1 MSQYNTQVETLITDQ
16 KHWEHQH
23 GKIKALQDKFFPK
36 KPKRPVRRANQIS
49 EYTDLSALQSASILA
64 RRGVI

>member
-1 MSQYNTQVETLITDQ
+1 MSQYIVQTKTPITDP
-16 KHWEHQH
+16 KHWESQH
-23 GKIKALQDKFFPK
+23 AKIKALQEKFFPK
-36 KPKRPVRRANQIS
+36 KPKRPVRTKQIS